1 MKLLRGINGSY
12 LLATSSGHYLAI
24 DEQAQ
29 WLLVLLPIRRRDL
42 LKQRHI

>member
-1 MKLLRGINGSY
+1 MKDLRGIDGSY

-24 DEQAQ
+24 DEKTQ

-42 LKQRHI
+42 LEQ